1 MPEHSMT
8 NIEKVA
14 DAIRCSMSRS
24 STDWNDLNQL
34 TRLRYVAAAR
44 AALGQHERNKATRVP
59 GFAGDNEVVLDNRPR
74 NAYHQ

>member
-1 MPEHSMT
+1 MT
-8 NIEKVA
+8 HIEKVA
-14 DAIRCSMSRS
+14 DAIRCSMTKS
-24 STDWNDLNQL
+24 STAWNDLNQL

-44 AALGQHERNKATRVP
+44 AAIEQDQRNRATRVP